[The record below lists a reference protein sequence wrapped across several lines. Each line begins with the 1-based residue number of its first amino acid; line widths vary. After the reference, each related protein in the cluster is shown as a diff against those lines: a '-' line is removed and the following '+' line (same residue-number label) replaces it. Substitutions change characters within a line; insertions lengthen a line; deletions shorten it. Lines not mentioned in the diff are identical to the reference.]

1 MRERFQSPPFRE
13 DLGGL
18 NTDGHEDGEVALI
31 RGWTRRRRRDANRVL
46 FSKSSLQGGFRRGV
60 TSYGKNIEE
69 AASRSLNQ
77 LSAIDFDG
85 IYYRDDIGYEFITQ
99 IDTKRAKGH

>member
-1 MRERFQSPPFRE
+1 MDPEGVKFFGPQRTRRRHKDHKENLRSSLRERFQSPPFRE

-46 FSKSSLQGGFRRGV
+46 FSKSSLQGGFRR
-60 TSYGKNIEE
+60 
-69 AASRSLNQ
+69 A
-77 LSAIDFDG
+77 
-85 IYYRDDIGYEFITQ
+85 
-99 IDTKRAKGH
+99 